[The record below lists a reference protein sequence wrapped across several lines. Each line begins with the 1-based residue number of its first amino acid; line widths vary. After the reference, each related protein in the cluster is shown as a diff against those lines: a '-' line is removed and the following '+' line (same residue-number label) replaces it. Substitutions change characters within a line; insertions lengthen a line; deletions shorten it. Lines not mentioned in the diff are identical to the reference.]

1 MNKIS
6 DLPDRGDVVFD
17 GGNLDCGSGLVLL
30 IREHMSRVPF
40 DGILELRSSEPTVEL
55 DLPPWCSMV
64 GHTLLGSRKQE
75 QLSTYFIQKGSSK
88 LARQEEQSLQDDK
101 KKAREYVWR
110 LRTRSS
116 DALKS
121 TVYCRNFSFP
131 VGQPA
136 SFEGKDK
143 HPSAIEYLL
152 GSLSGALCT
161 AFTTACSQ
169 RNLKVDDIELSVHGR
184 IINILSH
191 LGIEEG
197 DPSLQA
203 IDISCYA
210 STFADARTVQAVW
223 EEVLSRCPITQ
234 TLKKGVTLTTKLHI
248 I

>member
-1 MNKIS
+1 MNQNG
-6 DLPDRGDVVFD
+6 DLPERGDIVFD

-30 IREHMSRVPF
+30 IREHMSRVPGN
-40 DGILELRSSEPTVEL
+40 GILELRSSEPTVAL

-64 GHTLLGSRKQE
+64 GHTLLGSRTQN
-75 QLSTYFIQKGSSK
+75 QLSTYFIQKGGSK
-88 LARQEEQSLQDDK
+88 LARREEQSLQDDK

-143 HPSAIEYLL
+143 YPSAIEYLL
-152 GSLSGALCT
+152 GSLAGSLCT

-169 RNLKVDDIELSVHGR
+169 KGLKIDDIEISAQGR
-184 IINILSH
+184 IVNILSH
-191 LGIEEG
+191 LGIEAG
-197 DPSLQA
+197 DPSLEA

-210 STFADARTVQAVW
+210 STFEDSASVQEVW
-223 EEVLSRCPITQ
+223 EAVISRCPVTQ
-234 TLKKGVTLTTKLHI
+234 TLIKGVRLNTKLNI
-248 I
+248 V